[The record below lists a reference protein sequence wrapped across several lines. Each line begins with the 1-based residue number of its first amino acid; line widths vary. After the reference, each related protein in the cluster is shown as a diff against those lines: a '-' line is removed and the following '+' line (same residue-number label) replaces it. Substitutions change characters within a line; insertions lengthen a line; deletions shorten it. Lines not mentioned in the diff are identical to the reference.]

1 MSLKELFITHK
12 VVSIITCAVI
22 GTAAVGGAG
31 YGIYAVNTANNAEQT
46 AEEVVSE
53 EPTTVEDTTV
63 TEAPVT
69 TVEKEDKTEEVKE
82 EKTEEVKE
90 DTSKKEETSAS
101 KKNDS
106 KTTTKT
112 ESKSDSKK
120 SDSKSDTKT
129 EAKTDNS
136 KNDTTKTETATSNTS
151 NNSTSGNTASPD
163 TKKNTGTSGN
173 SNSSASTDTKN
184 TFVDDGKGSSS
195 KWHYETIHH
204 DAVYETQTREV
215 HHPEQGHW
223 EVVDDSYYVTR
234 PVYNTETQV
243 IDGCEYPPGTLQV
256 GTNEVYCP
264 HESNTW
270 IVDEVDHWETVTEQ
284 VMVKPAWDEKVK
296 VYD

>member
-106 KTTTKT
+106 KTTTKI

-129 EAKTDNS
+129 EAKTDN
-136 KNDTTKTETATSNTS
+136 KTDTTKTETATSNTS

-184 TFVDDGKGSSS
+184 TFVDDGKGSSG

>member
-12 VVSIITCAVI
+12 VASIITCTVI

-31 YGIYAVNTANNAEQT
+31 YGIYAVNTANNAT
-46 AEEVVSE
+46 PVAEEVVSE
-53 EPTTVEDTTV
+53 ETTTVEDTVV

-106 KTTTKT
+106 KTTTK
-112 ESKSDSKK
+112 KSEN
-120 SDSKSDTKT
+120 KSDTKT
-129 EAKTDNS
+129 ETKTDN
-136 KNDTTKTETATSNTS
+136 KNDATKTETATSNTS
-151 NNSTSGNTASPD
+151 NNSASGNTASSD
-163 TKKNTGTSGN
+163 TKKNTGTSSN
-173 SNSSASTDTKN
+173 SNSSTSTDTKKN
-184 TFVDDGKGSSS
+184 TFVDDGKGSSG

-223 EVVDDSYYVTR
+223 EVVDDSYYVTE

-264 HESNTW
+264 HESNEW
-270 IVDEVDHWETVTEQ
+270 IVDEEDHWETVTEQ
-284 VMVKPAWDEKVK
+284 VMVKPAWDETTI

>member
-1 MSLKELFITHK
+1 MSIKELFITHK
-12 VVSIITCAVI
+12 VASIITCAVI

-31 YGIYAVNTANNAEQT
+31 YGIYAVNTANNAT
-46 AEEVVSE
+46 PVAEEVVSE
-53 EPTTVEDTTV
+53 EPTTVQDTVV

-82 EKTEEVKE
+82 EKAEEVKE

-106 KTTTKT
+106 KTTTKI

-129 EAKTDNS
+129 EAKTDN
-136 KNDTTKTETATSNTS
+136 KTDTTKTETATSNTS

-184 TFVDDGKGSSS
+184 TFVDDGKGSSG

-256 GTNEVYCP
+256 GTDEVYCP